1 MAFWH
6 KWLPGFAAKRKK
18 NKSVASPKPAKKSA
32 ERLRDEQSIL
42 DKRREIL
49 AKMELFQ
56 QEREASETMREA
68 LDPDAARAAY
78 VVEQML
84 LDLENKGKS

>member
-6 KWLPGFAAKRKK
+6 KWLPGFAARRDKAKAA
-18 NKSVASPKPAKKSA
+18 ASSKATKKSA
-32 ERLRDEQSIL
+32 ERRRNEQSIL

-49 AKMELFQ
+49 EGLERFQ
-56 QEREASETMREA
+56 QEREASETMRDA

-84 LDLENKGKS
+84 LDLENKGK

>member
-1 MAFWH
+1 
-6 KWLPGFAAKRKK
+6 
-18 NKSVASPKPAKKSA
+18 
-32 ERLRDEQSIL
+32 
-42 DKRREIL
+42 
-49 AKMELFQ
+49 MELFQ